1 LALGA
6 LGRGIGSLVAKLQ
19 PAPPFDGYLL
29 EGIELAFEA
38 AQFGCGC
45 AIALHEESGWPEDDE
60 GNARCYGV

>member
-1 LALGA
+1 
-6 LGRGIGSLVAKLQ
+6 LVAKLQ